1 MMERFDQT
9 YSYKLIYVF
18 SMPYDT
24 HRGLLKVG
32 EATLNTDIKPVSLVP
47 NCHALNQAAK
57 ARIDS
62 YTKTASMSYKLE
74 YTELAIKQE
83 DGYSFSFKDKDVHKV
98 LMNSG
103 IHKVQPNGATGE
115 EWFQTDLATVMSAI
129 KAVKDGKHSITP
141 SGKTTGTAITPIDF
155 REEQLEAVE
164 KTLKTF
170 KKDNEMLWYAKMRF
184 GKTLTALEVIRR
196 NQYRR
201 VIIVTHRPVV
211 DDGWSEDFRKI
222 FFKGNSEHD
231 YNYERKTK
239 DSYYTFD
246 EKTDAEND
254 RKIKKLDKDGD
265 YFIYFASI
273 QDLRGSKLVGG
284 NYNKNNAVFALD
296 WDLIVIDEAHEGTQ
310 TELGDNVIKL
320 LRKEK
325 TKVLALSG
333 TPFNLLSQYSEDNVY
348 TWDYVMEQKKKT
360 EWDLL
365 HHGDHNPYADLPKMH
380 IYTYDLGEKLKKYVS
395 DEYDTKAF
403 NFREFFRV
411 WYKGP
416 NSKRELPKGAVEG
429 RFVHE
434 NDIISFLNLMAKEDK
449 DSGYPFSNQEYRDM
463 FRHTL
468 WMVPGVKEAKA
479 LSDLL
484 RSHPV
489 FGKFGIANVAGEG
502 DKYEEDHSADAL
514 ELVRNTIKNNKYSI
528 TLSCGKL
535 TTGVTVKEWT
545 AVLMLSGSYST
556 AAAQYMQTIFRV
568 QSAGSIDG
576 RQKTDCY
583 VFDFAPDRTLKVLTE
598 TVHLSRKPG
607 KSQQKRREA
616 MTEFLNYCPVIAI
629 AGSRTKKYSVESMM
643 EQIKQIYAERAV
655 NSGFEDES
663 IYNDELLKLDDIDA
677 SKFNELRDII
687 GASKAAK
694 KKSDVVVNG
703 QGLTDEQVEHIDDPD
718 QPDSPGK
725 PEPLTP
731 EQIAERLAKKQ
742 AKEARKKAIDILR
755 GISIRMPLMIY
766 GADVPIDE
774 DIDINR
780 FVDLVD
786 DESWKE
792 FMPQG
797 VTKKIFSEFTKYYD
811 RDVFI
816 AAGKR
821 IRKLAAA
828 ADKETPTRRVIMIA
842 EIFRHF
848 KNPDKETVLTPWR
861 VVNLHMADTIG
872 GWCFFN
878 EKYEDD
884 TQEEKRRLEEPRFV
898 DKGEITTTVF
908 GENAH
913 ILEINSKTGLYP
925 LYVAY
930 SSYKQKMEGMSDD
943 DWEPQE
949 CQEFWEE
956 TIRNNVFV
964 ICKTPMAKSITRRTL
979 CGYSSVPV
987 NAHYFDDL
995 INMLKNKPEQF
1006 RKRITKGSYW
1016 KKEVK
1021 EMKFDAVVGNPPYQ
1035 EETAVQQSAVNGQAP
1050 RKNIFHFFQIGADSV
1065 SSGVTSLIYPGGRWI
1080 HRFGKGVGMSQFGLN
1095 QINDIHLDRL
1105 DFYADAND
1113 IFKDVAIADGISI
1126 VYKNMAK
1133 TTPGFTYVYH
1143 KNGEEISLHMDNP
1156 GEELISLNP
1165 QDGSVVAKVLSF
1177 VAKNKL
1183 GFLHDRVFPRDLF
1196 GIESNF
1202 VENNPSKVRSLT
1214 DDYAFDFSKEIKLF
1228 ANDKAGKAG
1237 RSTWYVADRSVIET
1251 NQEFI
1256 DEWQVVVSSAN
1267 AGGQKRD
1274 NQIEIIDNHSAFG
1287 RSRVALASFKT
1298 EKEAINFFKYARTTL
1313 IRFMFLMTDES
1324 LTSLGKKVPDIMDY
1338 SDKNSLV
1345 TFNTDLNKQLYAL
1358 VGLSSDEI
1366 AYVEAVVKA
1375 KDEISIYEKMLKS
1388 SYTDIVKYLLK
1399 KYGAA
1404 KHNYFKDTNCT
1415 EKNPLVSRT
1424 SEGLYCHHIDEDK
1437 AIMLSNDKYAAANPF
1452 EYQKANRLVYCNL
1465 LEHLLLHVKIA
1476 ENPNEDA
1483 NEGELPGI
1491 GGAINF
1497 ICKGLNDIYAGKEPT
1512 DEWREKV
1519 AEKVKDSFEDYVA
1532 ILRYLW
1538 NVVESNPLYKAIIT
1552 KEMLCVGWDGKVVKE
1567 VMNALNG
1574 ND

>member
-1 MMERFDQT
+1 MDRFDQT

-24 HRGLLKVG
+24 HKGLLKVG
-32 EATLNTDIKPVSLVP
+32 EATLNTDIKPTSLVP

-62 YTKTASMSYKLE
+62 YTKTASISYKLE
-74 YTELAIKQE
+74 YTELAIKLE

-103 IHKVQPNGATGE
+103 IHKVQPNGSTGE
-115 EWFQTDLATVMSAI
+115 EWFQTDIETVKSAI
-129 KAVKDGKHSITP
+129 NAVKEGKHSFTP
-141 SGKTTGTAITPIDF
+141 AAKTAGVPVTPIDF
-155 REEQLEAVE
+155 REEQLDAVE

-201 VIIVTHRPVV
+201 IIIVTHRPVV
-211 DDGWSEDFRKI
+211 DDGWGEDFKKI
-222 FFKGNSEHD
+222 FFEGNSEHN

-239 DSYYTFD
+239 DSAYTFD

-254 RKIKKLDKDGD
+254 RKIKKLDKDGE

-284 NYNKNNAVFALD
+284 NFNKNNAVFALD

-310 TELGDNVIKL
+310 TELGDNVIKK

-333 TPFNLLSQYSEDNVY
+333 TPFNLLNQFSEDNVY
-348 TWDYVMEQKKKT
+348 TWDYVMEQKKKS

-411 WYKGP
+411 WSKGP
-416 NSKRELPKGAVEG
+416 LGRRELPTGAVEG

-434 NDIISFLNLMAKEDK
+434 KDIISFLNLMATEDK
-449 DSGYPFSNQEYRDM
+449 DSGYPFSTQEYRDM

-484 RSHPV
+484 RNHPV

-502 DKYEEDHSADAL
+502 DEYEKYHSADAL
-514 ELVRNTIKNNKYSI
+514 ALVRNTIKNNKYSI

-629 AGSRTKKYSVESMM
+629 AGSGTKKYSVESMM

-677 SKFNELRDII
+677 SKFNKLRDII
-687 GASKAAK
+687 GSSKAAK
-694 KKSDVVVNG
+694 KKSEVIVNG
-703 QGLTDEQVEHIDDPD
+703 QGLTDEQIEHIDDPN
-718 QPDSPGK
+718 QPDIPDK
-725 PEPLTP
+725 PVPLTP

-742 AKEARKKAIDILR
+742 AKDARKKAIDILR

-766 GADVPIDE
+766 GADVPIEE
-774 DIDINR
+774 DIDIDR

-797 VTKKIFSEFTKYYD
+797 VTKKIFADFTKYYD

-861 VVNLHMADTIG
+861 VVNMHMSDTIG

-878 EKYEDD
+878 EQFEDD
-884 TQEEKRRLEEPRFV
+884 TGEEHHRLEEPRFV
-898 DKGEITTTVF
+898 DKGEVTAKVF

-943 DWEPQE
+943 DWEPRD
-949 CQEFWEE
+949 CREFWED
-956 TIRNNVFV
+956 TIKNNVFV

-979 CGYSSVPV
+979 CGYSTVPV
-987 NAHYFDDL
+987 NAHYFDNL
-995 INMLKNKPEQF
+995 VNMLKNKPEQF
-1006 RKRITKGSYW
+1006 RKRVTKGSYW

-1021 EMKFDAVVGNPPYQ
+1021 KMKFDAVVGNPPYQ
-1035 EETAVQQSAVNGQAP
+1035 IMDGGGKGYSAMPIYNLFVEASKQLDAEYISMITPSRWFAGGKGLDAFRSNMLADRRLSKIVDFIDNEQ
-1050 RKNIFHFFQIGADSV
+1050 IF
-1065 SSGVTSLIYPGGRWI
+1065 
-1080 HRFGKGVGMSQFGLN
+1080 KGVGIAGGVSYFLWDREYSGDCEFTSVRGETSTTMKRSLQEFDILVRNNAAVRLIRRLQDSSDRKMDDVVYARNVFG
-1095 QINDIHLDRL
+1095 IASDVRGIAESDEIHNVKLYSSDKSNSMTAT
-1105 DFYADAND
+1105 Y
-1113 IFKDVAIADGISI
+1113 ITKSDVTKEQD
-1126 VYKNMAK
+1126 
-1133 TTPGFTYVYH
+1133 
-1143 KNGEEISLHMDNP
+1143 
-1156 GEELISLNP
+1156 LISKYKVIMGKVVP
-1165 QDGSVVAKVLSF
+1165 RGGEVGIDPSVGYRAITTVQVLYP
-1177 VAKNKL
+1177 N
-1183 GFLHDRVFPRDLF
+1183 
-1196 GIESNF
+1196 
-1202 VENNPSKVRSLT
+1202 
-1214 DDYAFDFSKEIKLF
+1214 
-1228 ANDKAGKAG
+1228 
-1237 RSTWYVADRSVIET
+1237 
-1251 NQEFI
+1251 
-1256 DEWQVVVSSAN
+1256 
-1267 AGGQKRD
+1267 
-1274 NQIEIIDNHSAFG
+1274 SAFTD
-1287 RSRVALASFKT
+1287 SYLLLAIFDT
-1298 EKEAINFFKYARTTL
+1298 EREAINFAEYMTL
-1313 IRFMFLMTDES
+1313 RFPRFLLHETYSSMNISKGNFRFVPFLDYSCEWTDEKLFEKYQCDEEERDMIVS
-1324 LTSLGKKVPDIMDY
+1324 IMRP
-1338 SDKNSLV
+1338 L
-1345 TFNTDLNKQLYAL
+1345 
-1358 VGLSSDEI
+1358 E
-1366 AYVEAVVKA
+1366 YV
-1375 KDEISIYEKMLKS
+1375 L
-1388 SYTDIVKYLLK
+1388 
-1399 KYGAA
+1399 
-1404 KHNYFKDTNCT
+1404 
-1415 EKNPLVSRT
+1415 
-1424 SEGLYCHHIDEDK
+1424 
-1437 AIMLSNDKYAAANPF
+1437 
-1452 EYQKANRLVYCNL
+1452 QK
-1465 LEHLLLHVKIA
+1465 ES
-1476 ENPNEDA
+1476 
-1483 NEGELPGI
+1483 G
-1491 GGAINF
+1491 
-1497 ICKGLNDIYAGKEPT
+1497 
-1512 DEWREKV
+1512 
-1519 AEKVKDSFEDYVA
+1519 AEKFS
-1532 ILRYLW
+1532 
-1538 NVVESNPLYKAIIT
+1538 LYDET
-1552 KEMLCVGWDGKVVKE
+1552 VH
-1567 VMNALNG
+1567 
-1574 ND
+1574 